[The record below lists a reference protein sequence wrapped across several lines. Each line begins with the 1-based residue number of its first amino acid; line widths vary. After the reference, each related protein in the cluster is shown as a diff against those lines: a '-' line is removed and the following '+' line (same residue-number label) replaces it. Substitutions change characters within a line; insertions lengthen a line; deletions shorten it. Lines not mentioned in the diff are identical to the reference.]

1 MKKLFAALL
10 ALSLFL
16 SALPAVAEQQYYV
29 LNSNGYVYKY
39 DMSSPKQE
47 MTTSDLLLD
56 SGSRQS
62 DTAGREWMQVQIYGT
77 NEYGWVPVESVRL
90 LSQEEVNAILNPPA
104 AATPTAPQA
113 ATAAPKAQQTLP
125 PRSTNY
131 CLMRASGLL
140 YQYDLVN
147 GKETL
152 STNQLLV
159 FNGQT
164 NWDANGSLWIQ
175 VQIYNTNRYGWVK
188 VDSVWFLTQEQAN
201 PYLDPTQ
208 PTPTASPTAAP
219 TSTPKPGGTPI
230 SRAVVTTVSGG
241 LNLRMWASYSA
252 PILLTIP
259 RNATVDVYEYSGNWA
274 RIRYAGA
281 EGWVDRSFLTDSGY
295 YPMPT
300 YQPSQGYAYVQTQ
313 SGGLN
318 LRSYASYNARILMVI
333 PRFARVE
340 VLSYGSTWSYIRYAG
355 VVGYVVSSYLSYS
368 PIPVVTATPIPT
380 RPIVGNVATVVTQ
393 RGGLN
398 MRVSAYIGA
407 KIVTVIPRGATVNV
421 LSYGTTWSYVN
432 YRGYTGYVMT
442 GFLSYTGS
450 SNPVV
455 STRALVTASGK
466 GLNLRS
472 YASTSAAVLTVIPP
486 MSEVSILS
494 RGDSWTRVRWQ
505 GYTGYAMSSYL
516 TFLPD

>member
-1 MKKLFAALL
+1 M
-10 ALSLFL
+10 
-16 SALPAVAEQQYYV
+16 
-29 LNSNGYVYKY
+29 
-39 DMSSPKQE
+39 
-47 MTTSDLLLD
+47 
-56 SGSRQS
+56 
-62 DTAGREWMQVQIYGT
+62 
-77 NEYGWVPVESVRL
+77 
-90 LSQEEVNAILNPPA
+90 
-104 AATPTAPQA
+104 
-113 ATAAPKAQQTLP
+113 
-125 PRSTNY
+125 
-131 CLMRASGLL
+131 
-140 YQYDLVN
+140 
-147 GKETL
+147 
-152 STNQLLV
+152 
-159 FNGQT
+159 
-164 NWDANGSLWIQ
+164 
-175 VQIYNTNRYGWVK
+175 QIYNTNRYGWVK

-380 RPIVGNVATVVTQ
+380 SPIVGNVATVVTPK
-393 RGGLN
+393 RRAKYARIRLYRRKDCDGNPARCDGKRALLRNDVELCKLSRLYGLCDD
-398 MRVSAYIGA
+398 RFPFLYGIEQ
-407 KIVTVIPRGATVNV
+407 PRG
-421 LSYGTTWSYVN
+421 
-432 YRGYTGYVMT
+432 
-442 GFLSYTGS
+442 F
-450 SNPVV
+450 NP
-455 STRALVTASGK
+455 RAGDGK
-466 GLNLRS
+466 R
-472 YASTSAAVLTVIPP
+472 
-486 MSEVSILS
+486 
-494 RGDSWTRVRWQ
+494 
-505 GYTGYAMSSYL
+505 
-516 TFLPD
+516 